1 MKRSYYQAS
10 IAEFL
15 ATPNDNVL
23 AELFRGA
30 AISITEEQRDAWQ
43 AEFPVLREALSGLDG
58 MVHMEF
64 VIPRMGRRV
73 DAVVFIGGVVIVLEF
88 KMGATEYFAGDIDQ
102 VYDYGL
108 DLKNF
113 HEGSHRLS
121 VVPILVATHA
131 EPKPIRLHPH
141 PEWNGLFKPVC
152 ANESELRSVVQRIL
166 AEVPH
171 ATMSAQEWS
180 DSRYCPTPT
189 IIEAARALYAGHN
202 VADISRNDAGAINLR
217 ETSQCLEN
225 IIENARSQ
233 GDKAICFV
241 TGVPG
246 AGKTL
251 AGLNIATQHSDAESE
266 LHSVFLSGNGPL
278 VEILREALTRDTVQ
292 RERLTNRKF
301 KKGDAAARVKAFI
314 QNVHHFRDECLRDE
328 ARPPVDHV
336 VLFDEAQRA
345 WDKEQTARFMK
356 TRKGRHGFDMS
367 EPEYLVSCMDRRTDW
382 AVVVCLVGGGQEIHR
397 GEAGI
402 DAWIEAVQRSFS
414 KWHLHISPHL
424 TDSEYGAGKVIE
436 ELKDLP
442 HVHFHEELH
451 LGVSMRSFRAEKV
464 STFVKSVLDCEIAYA
479 RSLLQE
485 FTGRYPIVL
494 TRDLDVAKNWLR
506 SRASGSERYGIVV
519 SSQAERLKPY
529 AMDVRT
535 PVEPV
540 KWFLDGKD
548 DVRSSYYLEDVGT
561 EFLVQGLELDWACV
575 AWDGDFRYNDKGWQH
590 LSFRGTRWEN
600 IKKPSR
606 QTYQKNAYRVLLTRA
621 RQGMVIFVPKGCA
634 DDPTRMPEYYDST
647 FDYLKSLGLPELSM
661 VSKR

>member
-1 MKRSYYQAS
+1 M
-10 IAEFL
+10 
-15 ATPNDNVL
+15 
-23 AELFRGA
+23 
-30 AISITEEQRDAWQ
+30 
-43 AEFPVLREALSGLDG
+43 
-58 MVHMEF
+58 
-64 VIPRMGRRV
+64 
-73 DAVVFIGGVVIVLEF
+73 
-88 KMGATEYFAGDIDQ
+88 
-102 VYDYGL
+102 
-108 DLKNF
+108 
-113 HEGSHRLS
+113 
-121 VVPILVATHA
+121 
-131 EPKPIRLHPH
+131 
-141 PEWNGLFKPVC
+141 
-152 ANESELRSVVQRIL
+152 
-166 AEVPH
+166 
-171 ATMSAQEWS
+171 
-180 DSRYCPTPT
+180 
-189 IIEAARALYAGHN
+189 
-202 VADISRNDAGAINLR
+202 
-217 ETSQCLEN
+217 
-225 IIENARSQ
+225 
-233 GDKAICFV
+233 
-241 TGVPG
+241 
-246 AGKTL
+246 
-251 AGLNIATQHSDAESE
+251 
-266 LHSVFLSGNGPL
+266 
-278 VEILREALTRDTVQ
+278 
-292 RERLTNRKF
+292 
-301 KKGDAAARVKAFI
+301 
-314 QNVHHFRDECLRDE
+314 
-328 ARPPVDHV
+328 
-336 VLFDEAQRA
+336 
-345 WDKEQTARFMK
+345 
-356 TRKGRHGFDMS
+356 
-367 EPEYLVSCMDRRTDW
+367 
-382 AVVVCLVGGGQEIHR
+382 
-397 GEAGI
+397 
-402 DAWIEAVQRSFS
+402 
-414 KWHLHISPHL
+414 
-424 TDSEYGAGKVIE
+424 IE